1 MQLNDETTAELI
13 AGLLAVVNDYRS
25 SAMTAES
32 KRIEAEAALDKAK
45 GETEGVL
52 SSALETARSGADFA
66 NRLRRERDAARC
78 RMHELEAKQ
87 ADHIEL
93 TVLLQKANAEG
104 AERVRELTDEID
116 RLRGTV
122 RDVQANLAAAVERNA
137 DLPPLW
143 SLVLKPVNPDCL
155 PADKWCLVKKESGW
169 WMTKRLPNTCG
180 LDGLTAA
187 YALPD

>member
-87 ADHIEL
+87 ADHIDHIAALVDQYEEEIAA
-93 TVLLQKANAEG
+93 LQAK
-104 AERVRELTDEID
+104 
-116 RLRGTV
+116 
-122 RDVQANLAAAVERNA
+122 
-137 DLPPLW
+137 LPPDGA
-143 SLVLKPVNPDCL
+143 LVLKPVNPDCL